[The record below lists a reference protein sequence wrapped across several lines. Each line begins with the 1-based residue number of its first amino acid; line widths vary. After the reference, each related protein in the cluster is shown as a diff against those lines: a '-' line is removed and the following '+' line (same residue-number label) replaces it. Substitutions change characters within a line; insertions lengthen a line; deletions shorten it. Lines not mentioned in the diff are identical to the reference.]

1 MTGIRYCWVLIFLH
15 FLLQACSSNTEKTLP
30 LYSDVDTTR
39 FSKGDT
45 VYPFSYINPQE
56 KGWRI
61 VIEVAGDDLNNLST
75 KVPGRRLSTSRPNV
89 LKLVRDWKF
98 IYNEAD
104 LASVTSTILVYR
116 KGRLVDQ
123 QGIVLDSN
131 SVGLQSI
138 KFGWISPAD
147 DDEIYRVIDLMDQ
160 NNF

>member
-1 MTGIRYCWVLIFLH
+1 MTGIRYCCVLIS
-15 FLLQACSSNTEKTLP
+15 LLVLAACSSNTEKDLP

-61 VIEVAGDDLNNLST
+61 VIEVAGDDLNNLSS
-75 KVPGRRLSTSRPNV
+75 KVPGRRLSTSRPKV
-89 LKLVRDWKF
+89 LQLIRDWKF

-104 LASVTSTILVYR
+104 LATVTSTILVYR

-138 KFGWISPAD
+138 KYGWIHPV
-147 DDEIYRVIDLMDQ
+147 DERQIYRVIDLMDQ
-160 NNF
+160 NMF